1 LSVTSGSPKQPWAQS
16 WFSGPL
22 DPSGTLFG
30 FLLAVVATIALVI
43 VTLAAVRTAGA

>member
-1 LSVTSGSPKQPWAQS
+1 VSTTSSRPRPPAAQS

-30 FLLAVVATIALVI
+30 FLLAVLATIAVVI
-43 VTLAAVRTAGA
+43 VALAAVRSAGA